1 MKDNSSNNNYILTKS
16 EFLELEKISNNL
28 SWLDTRLDFFSNKI
42 GSTSLCML
50 IIYFRKKEAKQR
62 QLLSINN
69 KIDKKLK
76 EINSNS
82 LYKINIDD
90 ELKEYEIEIL
100 KSSIKKDL
108 YYLIYSQCNHIH
120 DIDFVLNK
128 RINNTIKKL
137 KMIKSKLNDIEN
149 ERTKVIE
156 EEINV

>member
-1 MKDNSSNNNYILTKS
+1 M
-16 EFLELEKISNNL
+16 F
-28 SWLDTRLDFFSNKI
+28 
-42 GSTSLCML
+42 
-50 IIYFRKKEAKQR
+50 
-62 QLLSINN
+62 N

-108 YYLIYSQCNHIH
+108 YYLIHSQCNYIH
-120 DIDFVLNK
+120 DIDLALNK

-137 KMIKSKLNDIEN
+137 KMIESKLNDVEN
-149 ERTKVIE
+149 ERTKVIK